1 MTAYTVILA
10 KLYAGASVGSTEDV
24 FDAASAEQAEALA
37 VAAWEQADPRYNYRP
52 LLTLDR
58 R

>member
-1 MTAYTVILA
+1 VLH
-10 KLYAGASVGSTEDV
+10 AGASVGSTEDV
-24 FDAASAEQAEALA
+24 FDAATAEQAEALA
-37 VAAWEQADPRYNYRP
+37 IAAWTKADPRCTYRP

>member
-1 MTAYTVILA
+1 MTAYTVILVNV
-10 KLYAGASVGSTEDV
+10 YAGASAGSTEDV
-24 FDAASAEQAEALA
+24 FDADTTGEAEVLA
-37 VAAWEQADPRYNYRP
+37 IAAWEQADPRYTYRP